1 MSLNNENPSA
11 NRLAIELGAK
21 IGKSRQT
28 CGAWI
33 RGKHSPE
40 KTINGMI
47 GDVCLGL
54 MVALSRPGETF
65 SLRQISRVTGWS
77 YERIRQI
84 EEEALLK
91 IKRAKQTKEV
101 GHEIRD

>member
-1 MSLNNENPSA
+1 MSSNNEKPSA
-11 NRLAIELGAK
+11 NRLAIELGKK
-21 IGKSRQT
+21 IGQSRQV
-28 CGAWI
+28 CGSWI
-33 RGKHSPE
+33 RGTHSPE

-54 MVALSRPGETF
+54 MVALSPPGRTY
-65 SLRQISRVTGWS
+65 SLREISRVTGFS

-91 IKRAKQTKEV
+91 IKRLRQTKEV
-101 GHEIRD
+101 DRELRD